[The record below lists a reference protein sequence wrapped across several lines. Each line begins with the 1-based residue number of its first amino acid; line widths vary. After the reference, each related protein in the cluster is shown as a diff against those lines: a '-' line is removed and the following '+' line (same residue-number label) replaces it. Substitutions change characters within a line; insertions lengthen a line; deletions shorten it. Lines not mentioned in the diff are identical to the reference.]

1 MAKKNYDELAKQ
13 IITLIGGTE
22 NINGLTH
29 CVTRLRFRLK
39 DDSKAN
45 KEAIKNLKGVLS
57 VVIGNG
63 QFQVVI
69 GNTVEDVFDTILRL
83 YPIKSEKTEV
93 SDEKAKKTGNILTRG
108 LNIMAAIV
116 NPIVIALAGAGMI
129 KALLV
134 ILSTTLSILD
144 TSGSTYKI
152 LAAASNSA
160 FYFMPVLLA
169 VSSAKTFQCNPYLS
183 IAIVSALMEP
193 NFTGLMENAGDVVS
207 FLGIPV
213 VLMNYSG
220 TLVPAIISVLIY
232 SKLEKLLKRFIP
244 KSIELFALS
253 FVALIIMVPL
263 STMLIGPLGVYL
275 ANGVGNI
282 VNFLAMKNGLLTG
295 LAIGGGW
302 TALVLFGIHWGVVPI
317 MVNNISTYGY
327 DYIRPMVAAA
337 TFASA
342 GAAFGVF
349 LKSKNKETK
358 AFALSSTFP
367 ALLGGIT
374 EPIVYGVSLKY
385 KKPFIAQ
392 IIGGALAGAFMG
404 AMHTK
409 AIVYVFPALTT
420 LPAFFCETFVYYV
433 IGIAAAF
440 LITAALTYIFGINE
454 TEEEIDTTTED
465 ATMESSTGASI
476 SPDTTLYSCLKGET
490 VALENVNDEVF
501 ASKAMGDGIA
511 IIPKEGILYAPTD
524 ATVAAV
530 FPTGHAIGLKTTNGT
545 ELLMHIGINTVEMNG
560 KGFRVLVETGKNVK
574 KGDKLVEFD
583 LETIKEAGYDTTTMM
598 ILSDMANVEKITFS
612 DKVTVDSTDWIMKIR
627 RTK

>member
-134 ILSTTLSILD
+134 ILSTTLGILD

-295 LAIGGGW
+295 LVIGGGW

-358 AFALSSTFP
+358 AFTLSSTFP

-420 LPAFFCETFVYYV
+420 LPAFFCETFMYYV

-583 LETIKEAGYDTTTMM
+583 LETIKEARYDTTTMM